1 MKGKIASETSDFGHR
16 AGLAVEAFSPVG
28 NPGNPNQ
35 VRGRGRKWVTER
47 QRLGA
52 KLDPALRE
60 WADRVIIPA
69 LADEYFAERERK
81 RIADVGAPVAQSET
95 KSRLSAGGTP

>member
-1 MKGKIASETSDFGHR
+1 
-16 AGLAVEAFSPVG
+16 
-28 NPGNPNQ
+28 
-35 VRGRGRKWVTER
+35 VTER

-69 LADEYFAERERK
+69 LADEYLAEQEAK
-81 RIADVGAPVAQSET
+81 RIAEAGAPVAQFEP
-95 KSRLSAGGTP
+95 KSRLSAGVTT